1 MKKKI
6 FAVVLLLILV
16 GISAG
21 VYYYAP
27 ARVVAQECWVAVEQ
41 STLKIAEESKS
52 ASEQVRK
59 MLATEGKETAVP
71 TPEPAAVEPVAPA
84 PAPVAAEP
92 EPAPAPAPEPESAPV
107 PAEEPAPAPES
118 APVVDLENPAP
129 LPELNEEAAA
139 LLPKA
144 EAGDAVAQFNLA
156 RQYALGDGMAI
167 NREKF
172 IHWCRIAADQGL
184 PEAQFTLGCCYRRG
198 LVVPQDE
205 ASGRRLL
212 EAAAAA
218 GFAPAAE
225 ELKR

>member
-6 FAVVLLLILV
+6 VAVVLVLV
-16 GISAG
+16 LAGISAV

-27 ARVVAQECWVAVEQ
+27 ARAIAQECWVAVEQ
-41 STLKIAEESKS
+41 TSLKIARESKDT
-52 ASEQVRK
+52 AELIRK
-59 MLATEGKETAVP
+59 MLATEEN
-71 TPEPAAVEPVAPA
+71 EPAAPVPGPAAAEPVAPA
-84 PAPVAAEP
+84 PASEPVAVEP
-92 EPAPAPAPEPESAPV
+92 EPAAAPEPLPVPAGEPVPAPEPE
-107 PAEEPAPAPES
+107 
-118 APVVDLENPAP
+118 PVVNLENPAP

-156 RQYALGDGMAI
+156 RQYVLGEGMVI

-184 PEAQFTLGCCYRRG
+184 PEAQFTLGCCYCRG
-198 LVVPQDE
+198 LVVPQD
-205 ASGRRLL
+205 AVSGRRLL

>member
-1 MKKKI
+1 MKKTI
-6 FAVVLLLILV
+6 LAVVLVLIPA

-27 ARVVAQECWVAVEQ
+27 ARAVAQECWVAVEQ
-41 STLKIAEESKS
+41 AALKIAGESRE
-52 ASEQVRK
+52 AAEQIRK
-59 MLATEGKETAVP
+59 MLATEEKVST
-71 TPEPAAVEPVAPA
+71 TPAPA
-84 PAPVAAEP
+84 PAAAEPAAPAPATEPVAAEP
-92 EPAPAPAPEPESAPV
+92 EPAPAPEPP
-107 PAEEPAPAPES
+107 PAPAEQPAPAQESEPE
-118 APVVDLENPAP
+118 VNLEKPAP

-144 EAGDAVAQFNLA
+144 ESGDAVAQFNLA
-156 RQYALGDGMAI
+156 RQYALGEGMAI

-205 ASGRRLL
+205 VSGRRLL

>member
-1 MKKKI
+1 MKTKI
-6 FAVVLLLILV
+6 FAVVLVVVLV

-27 ARVVAQECWVAVEQ
+27 ARAVAQECMVAVEQ
-41 STLKIAEESKS
+41 TVLKIAGESKE
-52 ASEQVRK
+52 AAELIRK
-59 MLATEGKETAVP
+59 MLATEGK
-71 TPEPAAVEPVAPA
+71 TPAAPAPGSAAVEPVAPA
-84 PAPVAAEP
+84 PALEPVAVEP
-92 EPAPAPAPEPESAPV
+92 EPAPVPEPPPA

-118 APVVDLENPAP
+118 EPVVNLENPAP

-156 RQYALGDGMAI
+156 RQYALGEGMAI

-184 PEAQFTLGCCYRRG
+184 PEAQFTLGCCYCRG

-205 ASGRRLL
+205 VSGRRLL

-218 GFAPAAE
+218 GFAPAEE